1 MTDSEATYILQYR
14 YVEDVL
20 EKRAPY
26 RESHLARIQAAK
38 EAGNVFVAGA
48 FGDPPIGGVL
58 GFKGLSESEIE
69 EWSDQDPY
77 WVGELVLERSIYP
90 WKLV

>member
-1 MTDSEATYILQYR
+1 MTDSEATYLLQYT

-26 RESHLARIQAAK
+26 RESHIARIQAAK

-48 FGDPPIGGVL
+48 FGDPPVGGAL
-58 GFKGLSESEIE
+58 GFKGLSKSEIE
-69 EWSDQDPY
+69 DWSDQDPY
-77 WVGELVLERSIYP
+77 WVGGLVVERSIQP